1 MEIRNNVSEI
11 LKKYMDNMD
20 RQKELDKTLLTVQ
33 NKEDWIACLKNRAV
47 KNQSMLEENNRLI
60 HELDLFL
67 QDPFDKEGA
76 QLLFDSVHDMYMN
89 GYDDCEVL
97 LPIFYKL
104 ITYYEQNPCI
114 NNLLFLYGATYYEEN
129 EVRNRKQGLKINDE
143 SYNLKILEYKKLYS
157 DLDDESRRRIWVA
170 YYNLIVVG
178 LGNKALSADESCHYL
193 QESMH
198 FWNSPQV
205 QALDKDNEE
214 IIPIIERI
222 GMEWLIVE
230 ENIENASQETK
241 EFFCRIAGE
250 TYSAQMKEKNSV
262 YEINNEVYAAY
273 LHSQV
278 LAGKTDVD
286 TIVDQYFSYYTE
298 KLKSCPVSDEITD
311 EDFYFIINSP
321 LILERWLHFNISNEK
336 TKLIMGTLKTATQTT
351 WYQNFGKRVSSF
363 LNEILAEWCF
373 TLIKYLDS
381 QDEKEEWLFQLLVRR
396 QLPTYL
402 HSVMVM
408 HLAEAY
414 FKEANRSQPR
424 LFAGL
429 QEQYGENLS
438 VYVRQC
444 ALLHD
449 IGKTKITDIVNTQ
462 GRRLSETEFQGIR
475 MHPVYG
481 AKMLDSDPDLSKYH
495 DVVLGHHKFYDGM
508 GGYPE
513 NFQNTKSD
521 YRIIIDLITICDCID
536 AATDHLGRNYKL
548 AKSLDSVIEEL
559 IAGKG
564 HRYNPELVEILENSP
579 GLQKEIRYIVSEGR
593 LDIMY
598 RAYLESVL

>member
-20 RQKELDKTLLTVQ
+20 RQKELDKTLLAVQ

-47 KNQSMLEENNRLI
+47 ENHNMLVENDRLI
-60 HELDLFL
+60 HELDLIL
-67 QDPFDKEGA
+67 QEPFDKEGA
-76 QLLFDSVHDMYMN
+76 QLLFDSARDTYMN

-104 ITYYEQNPCI
+104 ITYYEQNPGI

-143 SYNLKILEYKKLYS
+143 TYNLKILEYKKLYS

-178 LGNKALSADESCHYL
+178 LGNKAISADESYHYL
-193 QESMH
+193 KESMH

-222 GMEWLIVE
+222 GKEWLIVE
-230 ENIENASQETK
+230 ENIGDASQETK
-241 EFFCRIAGE
+241 DFFCRIAGE
-250 TYSAQMKEKNSV
+250 TYAAQMKGKNSV

-273 LHSQV
+273 LRSQV

-321 LILERWLHFNISNEK
+321 LILERWLHFGISNEK
-336 TKLIMGTLKTATQTT
+336 AKLIMGTLKTATQAT
-351 WYQNFGKRVSSF
+351 WYQNFGKHVSSF

-414 FKEANRSQPR
+414 YKEANRSQPK
-424 LFAGL
+424 LFADL
-429 QEQYGENLS
+429 QSRYGENLS

-462 GRRLSETEFQGIR
+462 GRQLSEQEFQGIR
-475 MHPVYG
+475 MHPIYG

-495 DVVLGHHKFYDGM
+495 DVVLGHHKFYDGT

-513 NFQNTKSD
+513 SFQNTKSD

-536 AATDHLGRNYKL
+536 AATDHLGRNYKV

-559 IAGKG
+559 ITGKG
-564 HRYNPELVEILENSP
+564 HRYNPELVDILEHSP